1 MVGSGGNGGG
11 GGSGIDGYGGSAS
24 TREWQ
29 KTFSASKKWKKIS
42 EFFWVVF
49 CRLKKMLSIGQDFYQ
64 TLENMEN
71 IFQECYPPKQMNH

>member
-1 MVGSGGNGGG
+1 M
-11 GGSGIDGYGGSAS
+11 
-24 TREWQ
+24 EE
-29 KTFSASKKWKKIS
+29 IS

-64 TLENMEN
+64 TLEKMEN